1 MDEMFAVKCLEGEST
16 QRVFECPFCGNKI
29 GVADLLKPGT
39 FNKRLTM
46 GIDAEYVT
54 EQGIPCEISPQQ
66 AHVNAL
72 HEAFCQVLF
81 RVIDARHNAFKD
93 RAPDNKA
100 VAARS
105 AFLFGKLLT
114 QHLFPVLKLPDFLLS
129 VLNLGL

>member
-1 MDEMFAVKCLEGEST
+1 M
-16 QRVFECPFCGNKI
+16 
-29 GVADLLKPGT
+29 GVGV
-39 FNKRLTM
+39 
-46 GIDAEYVT
+46 EYVP
-54 EQGIPCEISPQQ
+54 EQGVSCEITPQQ

>member
-72 HEAFCQVLF
+72 HEAFCQVL
-81 RVIDARHNAFKD
+81 
-93 RAPDNKA
+93 
-100 VAARS
+100 
-105 AFLFGKLLT
+105 LELLT
-114 QHLFPVLKLPDFLLS
+114 QGTMLLKTAPRTIRRWLRVLRSSLESF
-129 VLNLGL
+129 